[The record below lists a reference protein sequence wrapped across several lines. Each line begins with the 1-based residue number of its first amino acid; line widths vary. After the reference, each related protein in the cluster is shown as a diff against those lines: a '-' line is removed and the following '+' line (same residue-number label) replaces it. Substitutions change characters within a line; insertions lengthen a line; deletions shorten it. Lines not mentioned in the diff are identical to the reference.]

1 MNRQLFRQLAIGF
14 LVLAP
19 VFGCLPASAE
29 EDIREGTCAGAQELF
44 PDSNPGP
51 GSLKALRPHR
61 IPELDSYVR
70 DRRAAIA
77 LGKALFWD
85 MQVGS
90 DGIQACGSCHFRA
103 GADPRSI
110 NQANPGGANNL
121 DLTVNVGINHQLRP
135 ADFPLHLLADP
146 TLRSSRILGTLRQ

>member
-1 MNRQLFRQLAIGF
+1 MLAAAFGS
-14 LVLAP
+14 LP
-19 VFGCLPASAE
+19 VSAQ
-29 EDIREGTCAGAQELF
+29 EDVREGTCAGASELF

-51 GSLKALRPHR
+51 GTLKALRPKN
-61 IPELDSYVR
+61 IPELSTYVR

-103 GADPRSI
+103 GAAPSPAIR
-110 NQANPGGANNL
+110 
-121 DLTVNVGINHQLRP
+121 RP
-135 ADFPLHLLADP
+135 
-146 TLRSSRILGTLRQ
+146 